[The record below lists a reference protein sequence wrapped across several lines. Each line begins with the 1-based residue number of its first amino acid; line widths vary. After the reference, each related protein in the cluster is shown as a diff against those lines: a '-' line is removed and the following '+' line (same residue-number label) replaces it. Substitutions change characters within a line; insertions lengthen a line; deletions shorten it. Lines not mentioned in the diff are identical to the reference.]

1 MTCSGA
7 RFGPRAG
14 SCPPPL
20 WACCGRFGPRA
31 GSLLSRS
38 GPAEAAEAARVSLHR
53 AREAACARMCA
64 QPPVFVSTTQNKTN
78 KAATGPMF
86 SSFESKITACFRE
99 YRTKRKPQGGHR
111 GRNSKEAEAR
121 CLQRP
126 VFMSAAPNKTH
137 LPKETKPTCQKKR
150 NPPASDAS
158 GLDSLTSRRCQAK
171 ALPWLLETAL

>member
-1 MTCSGA
+1 MKAQENSTKAKDSA
-7 RFGPRAG
+7 REPALVRR
-14 SCPPPL
+14 L
-20 WACCGRFGPRA
+20 
-31 GSLLSRS
+31 S
-38 GPAEAAEAARVSLHR
+38 GPVAVNSARELVPCSAARVRTHVAEAAEAARVSLHR

-99 YRTKRKPQGGHR
+99 YRTKRKPQGGNR

-137 LPKETKPTCQKKR
+137 LPKETKPTCQKK
-150 NPPASDAS
+150 
-158 GLDSLTSRRCQAK
+158 
-171 ALPWLLETAL
+171 